1 MMSLAAGMK
10 SFDILCF
17 LGAIHVSKYSYFLK
31 NLKLGCTIISIGF
44 YGVRVQLCAVL
55 ANHFLIEDQLL
66 IRQQMNQRIFYKIS

>member
-1 MMSLAAGMK
+1 MIKCHGTYRLDMVVCTDLNWVYFLVAA
-10 SFDILCF
+10 
-17 LGAIHVSKYSYFLK
+17 FLK